1 MVTIFHK
8 TLKDTEPK
16 VLKESKAGVWVCLE
30 DPTETDIASVAKM
43 HGLDASLMRDAL
55 DPYEVPRIE
64 REDGVLYVYS
74 RVPFQEGTSVITVP
88 LLIALTDTAV
98 ITVATKQLPVFTKF
112 KEGKLPYTTTQRIK
126 LFMQFFTE
134 INASYSRFLTAT
146 SRRVRV
152 ASVQL
157 ASITNRHIIQ
167 LVSFENIMNDFL
179 AALVPTSALLN
190 TLLSGKT
197 LKLYTKDEELE
208 DLVEDIFLTNGQL
221 IELAKS
227 NLKTIV
233 NVREAYSTIMS
244 NNLNQVLKLLTSL
257 TIIMTVPMII
267 SSFYGMNV
275 ALPFAQSPY
284 AFASIVTITL
294 LITFIIFLIFNRNR
308 WL

>member
-8 TLKDTEPK
+8 TIKDTEPK
-16 VLKESKAGVWVCLE
+16 VLKESKTGVWVCLE
-30 DPTETDIASVAKM
+30 EPTESEVTAVAKA
-43 HGLDASLMRDAL
+43 HALDASLIKDAL
-55 DPYEVPRIE
+55 DLYEVPRIE
-64 REDGVLYVYS
+64 REDGVLYVYT
-74 RVPFQEGTSVITVP
+74 RVPFQEGTSVMTVP
-88 LLIALTDTAV
+88 LLIALTGSAV
-98 ITVATKQLPVFTKF
+98 ITVSMRQLPVFAKF
-112 KEGKLPYTTTQRIK
+112 KEGKLPFTTTQRIK
-126 LFMQFFTE
+126 LFLQFFTE
-134 INASYSRFLTAT
+134 INASYSRFLTNM
-146 SRRVRV
+146 SRRVRA

-157 ASITNRHIIQ
+157 ESITNRHVVQ
-167 LVSFENIMNDFL
+167 LVSFENILNDFL

-197 LKLYTKDEELE
+197 LKLYATDE

-233 NVREAYSTIMS
+233 NVREAYSTIMG

-257 TIIMTVPMII
+257 TILMTVPMII
-267 SSFYGMNV
+267 SSFFGMNV

-284 AFASIVTITL
+284 AFAGIVSITL
-294 LITFIIFLIFNRNR
+294 LITLIIFLIFNRNR